1 MNSELRDFISQSGL
15 CRASVE
21 RVSEILPA
29 DDAEL
34 DSYIDEAV
42 RESDSMAFMLIAYAA
57 FAKGRL
63 VNARHLIGGTRIA
76 GGPAYLV
83 AMMFQMQ
90 GDVSECL
97 LEGMKNT
104 AINNVTAATSLFAVT
119 IWCDEH
125 RNGVYPEGVL
135 TEARTVARRSR
146 MVAET
151 DVFLNA
157 LAEKLDDSNL
167 RGIMR
172 QNYSII
178 SDQQW
183 KKLIET
189 SLAGAMDGIR
199 GYRTPILQLLPV
211 EPYFPIDPTQTVRRS
226 VARIGRNDPCPCGS
240 GKKYK
245 NCHQD
250 EDRNRLQQSSGVA
263 GHTLQEV
270 SVSAARHLTM
280 ERLSKYAP
288 VELARMDPLEVPRYL
303 ITEFFLRLTLF
314 NIDRAAEFLE
324 KIVQKS
330 GFADDLED
338 SWFFIM
344 FHAARFWR
352 KDIGDR
358 MMRLRPELKEEEL
371 RLSQRL
377 LLAQD
382 DPGKMLT
389 LIEEAADKALKSED
403 PKDLLDIGYSV
414 GFTKF
419 GGLAVLLYR
428 GILLLTEPKDI
439 KQGYEQITSIRE
451 RMKLPPDDPVHD
463 LLEARRDKDR
473 EETEAALLKAQEN
486 FESKRR
492 EVRALK
498 EALDQ
503 LQKDVARRER
513 AAAAEAAASASVN
526 GDSEERLR
534 EIRQKVRNLE
544 ASLKEKHEETNAL
557 QRQLEDTQAKVK
569 TLHERV
575 QLAAV
580 ASAHEVESDIEDDL
594 LLPQDAEGSHPVRL
608 IEFPRAFHERL
619 GEFPHHVARG
629 AMVMLGRLAG
639 GDSAAFTGA
648 KRLKSRPNIV
658 RQRIGIDFRLLFR
671 LLPDRIQVIDLIP
684 RQDFERK
691 IKTLT

>member
-15 CRASVE
+15 CRDSVE
-21 RVSEILPA
+21 RVAEMLPA
-29 DDAEL
+29 DDVEL

-42 RESDSMAFMLIAYAA
+42 RESNSMAFMLIVYAA
-57 FAKGRL
+57 FVKERP
-63 VNARHLIGGTRIA
+63 VNARHLIGGARIT

-90 GDVSECL
+90 GDVPECL

-119 IWCDEH
+119 VWCDEH

-146 MVAET
+146 MVPEA

-157 LAEKLDDSNL
+157 LAEKLNDSTL

-303 ITEFFLRLTLF
+303 ITDYFLRLTLF

-344 FHAARFWR
+344 FHAARSWR

-358 MMRLRPELKEEEL
+358 MMRLRPE
-371 RLSQRL
+371 
-377 LLAQD
+377 
-382 DPGKMLT
+382 
-389 LIEEAADKALKSED
+389 
-403 PKDLLDIGYSV
+403 
-414 GFTKF
+414 
-419 GGLAVLLYR
+419 
-428 GILLLTEPKDI
+428 
-439 KQGYEQITSIRE
+439 
-451 RMKLPPDDPVHD
+451 
-463 LLEARRDKDR
+463 
-473 EETEAALLKAQEN
+473 
-486 FESKRR
+486 
-492 EVRALK
+492 
-498 EALDQ
+498 
-503 LQKDVARRER
+503 
-513 AAAAEAAASASVN
+513 
-526 GDSEERLR
+526 
-534 EIRQKVRNLE
+534 
-544 ASLKEKHEETNAL
+544 
-557 QRQLEDTQAKVK
+557 
-569 TLHERV
+569 
-575 QLAAV
+575 
-580 ASAHEVESDIEDDL
+580 
-594 LLPQDAEGSHPVRL
+594 
-608 IEFPRAFHERL
+608 
-619 GEFPHHVARG
+619 
-629 AMVMLGRLAG
+629 
-639 GDSAAFTGA
+639 
-648 KRLKSRPNIV
+648 
-658 RQRIGIDFRLLFR
+658 
-671 LLPDRIQVIDLIP
+671 
-684 RQDFERK
+684 
-691 IKTLT
+691 